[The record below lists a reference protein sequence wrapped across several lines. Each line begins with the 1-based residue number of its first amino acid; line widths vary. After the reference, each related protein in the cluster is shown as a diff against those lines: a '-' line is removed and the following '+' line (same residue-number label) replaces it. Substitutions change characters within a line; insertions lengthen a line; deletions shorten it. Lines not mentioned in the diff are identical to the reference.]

1 MFLLLWLLLTFQETE
16 VWLCPVHR
24 DVQSVESGQCNI
36 CERELEKRRF
46 VPAWSCPMH
55 SEVIGEE
62 GEACSICNMDL
73 ARTTQEIQWRCPRH
87 PDVSQPEP
95 GNCPI
100 GGGPLE
106 RQSTAMPHGDHN
118 PRHGDILF
126 MAPNGFNHLEGTLSD
141 DRIFKFYLYDD
152 FTRPIDAGR
161 VKARIGDRF
170 LTPASRGDHSELI
183 IEPPINYPAELTL
196 FVRFEGSDEED
207 RFDFIFVDSGA
218 PVTTDLSSFVIPE
231 EPERIVQEIFRR
243 DTRIQDLMRVGG
255 WTDLYI
261 PAMEAKEL
269 ALTLGTLE
277 GEAVALPVKKLVR
290 AAWLLDMYGDLGNRL
305 KIESAYGLFEEGIRD
320 LEEMH
325 AR

>member
-62 GEACSICNMDL
+62 GETCSICNMDL

-87 PDVSQPEP
+87 PDVSQSEP

-100 GGGPLE
+100 GGRPLD
-106 RQSTAMPHGDHN
+106 RGAVAMPHGDHN
-118 PRHGDILF
+118 PRHGGILF

-141 DRIFKFYLYDD
+141 AGIFEFYLYDD

-170 LTPASRGDHSELI
+170 LTPASEGEHGQLSLEG
-183 IEPPINYPAELTL
+183 PIDFPVEMTL
-196 FVRFEGSDEED
+196 FVRFENSDKED
-207 RFDFIFVDSGA
+207 RFDFIFADARAAISPDVSPFVLPEGA
-218 PVTTDLSSFVIPE
+218 
-231 EPERIVQEIFRR
+231 ERIAQEIFRR

-269 ALTLGTLE
+269 ALALGAQE
-277 GEAVALPVKKLVR
+277 GEAVDLPVKKIVR

-305 KIESAYGLFEEGIRD
+305 KIESAYGLFEEGMRE
-320 LEEMH
+320 LERIH